1 MTTQT
6 NNTNHRIEKYGFR
19 GPYIKNEVNIGS
31 TTYIAEVDGIKYVV
45 ERGYS
50 SDPGSVIADQV
61 TLQKIENGSQV
72 LRASTNSAYLL
83 YQGKE
88 PFKDGFKP
96 NPGDKELV
104 YPNPFG
110 MGVER
115 SYRGKL
121 RDAGIEQEVLLLDKE
136 FESVFGPIDQ
146 EIRAFYDGEYRSKNP
161 HLG

>member
-72 LRASTNSAYLL
+72 LKASTNNTYFL
-83 YQGKE
+83 Y
-88 PFKDGFKP
+88 
-96 NPGDKELV
+96 
-104 YPNPFG
+104 
-110 MGVER
+110 
-115 SYRGKL
+115 
-121 RDAGIEQEVLLLDKE
+121 
-136 FESVFGPIDQ
+136 
-146 EIRAFYDGEYRSKNP
+146 
-161 HLG
+161 